1 MKLRSCSQYEEKFS
15 RYRCS
20 LGWFGILIDVKENS
34 ATAGLEITMIDMQPL
49 KFTANARL
57 KDIIGRGLIHND
69 NLAILEL
76 VKNAKDAGSP
86 DVSIKFVECDQNVGE
101 PKLIIADRGS
111 GMSFDDIKDKWLNI
125 GYSDKRN
132 AYPADG
138 EFYAGSKGIGR
149 FSCDRLG
156 KTLDIYTRARGSDII
171 ALHVDWE
178 DYEVDEQ
185 NSSIGDIEVQARYL
199 THDELVLETGLR
211 DFSQGTAIVIRN
223 LRSNWTKEGLLSL
236 RKELERFAI
245 DPDGEFQVSL
255 SDWRFDSR
263 DEVNQPIANKVFTDL
278 DVRTTSIS
286 AKIDGDGR
294 EIEIELRHD
303 GDYIF
308 KVQEENPYSEIKGLE
323 AKIYFLNQPAKSFFK
338 RRTGYSLGDY
348 GSVHLFL
355 NGFRISPYGNSGND
369 WLGINSRESDSV
381 SQVIRTKDLLGFVKL
396 TDGVGAFETVSSRE
410 GLVDN
415 LGFKQLTS
423 PGKLKPSESKSAI
436 GCGLIYKLLYK
447 LEKFVIEGLDWDR
460 IVGIESSRQP
470 EKELNGNFE
479 YLMRNNLL
487 LQSIAPVVRCKSN
500 KARLKNITVN
510 ADYIARIARETT
522 EGYEKQIEEL
532 EEKLAGLSF
541 SELRPSERRD
551 VSKLI
556 SRMTKTVSSKDMA
569 IASLKSKD
577 EQRRKKL
584 NAEKKRRVFAE
595 RFYTKDNEKLA
606 QINHQVSLLSLSN
619 IQKIDRIIRRFR
631 EDSSRY
637 TSEAL
642 IEVLNDIRFTSRK
655 ISKVAN
661 LILMAKFD
669 LTCNSVKED
678 LIQFIDEYLKSF
690 TSIQDAYF
698 LRISVSNAKKVELP
712 LHFRPAEMT
721 ILVDNLLTNA
731 GKAKAKKIDI
741 QVEETG
747 SVVKVRFVDD
757 GIGLTERFLPKDLF
771 ENGVTTTSGAGIG
784 LHHVKQIVEEIGGRV
799 SIRNGRIGAIV
810 ELEFTK

>member
-1 MKLRSCSQYEEKFS
+1 
-15 RYRCS
+15 
-20 LGWFGILIDVKENS
+20 
-34 ATAGLEITMIDMQPL
+34 MIDIQPL

-76 VKNAKDAGSP
+76 VKNAKDASSP

-111 GMSFDDIKDKWLNI
+111 GMSFDDIKNKWLNI

-199 THDELVLETGLR
+199 THDELALETGLR

-255 SDWRFDSR
+255 SDWRFDSQN
-263 DEVNQPIANKVFTDL
+263 EVNQPIENKVFTDL

-286 AKIDGDGR
+286 AKIDGDGS

-308 KVQEENPYSEIKGLE
+308 KVREENPYSEIKGIE

-338 RRTGYSLGDY
+338 RRTGYSLGHY

-355 NGFRISPYGNSGND
+355 NGFRISPYGNFGND
-369 WLGINSRESDSV
+369 WLGINSRESDSLR
-381 SQVIRTKDLLGFVKL
+381 QVIRTKDLVGFVKL
-396 TDGVGAFETVSSRE
+396 TDRVGAFETVSSRE

-423 PGKLKPSESKSAI
+423 QSKLKPSKSKSAI
-436 GCGLIYKLLYK
+436 GCGLIYKILYK
-447 LEKFVIEGLDWDR
+447 LEKFVIEGFDWDR
-460 IVGIESSRQP
+460 IAGAESSSER
-470 EKELNGNFE
+470 ELSGRFE
-479 YLMRNNLL
+479 YLVINNLL
-487 LQSIAPVVRCKSN
+487 LQSIAPVVCCKSK

-510 ADYIARIARETT
+510 ADYITRIARETS

-532 EEKLAGLSF
+532 EEKLAGLPV
-541 SELRPSERRD
+541 SELLPSEKRD

-556 SRMTKTVSSKDMA
+556 SRMTETVSIKDQA
-569 IASLKSKD
+569 IDSLKLKD
-577 EQRRKKL
+577 EQRKKKL

-606 QINHQVSLLSLSN
+606 QINHQVSLLSLSS

-784 LHHVKQIVEEIGGRV
+784 LHHVRQIVEEIGGKV
-799 SIRNGRIGAIV
+799 LIRNGRIGAIV
-810 ELEFTK
+810 ELEFTKRK